1 MNSVWASVR
10 EAYFEVSLYVVSNVQ
25 RALLKEKTRLIDD
38 QLFSPFV
45 EFFWLSIISP
55 LSLSLCLSSDKTV
68 KIWSS
73 KVWRK
78 RWQLNWFLCQLSL
91 LIPQPLICDLLT
103 SSNEKGHW
111 KHRFQGNQGVSFLC
125 QGVKW
130 RSRGKIRIQR
140 QETIAF
146 QMFSTANLKVPF
158 RCDTTWTR

>member
-78 RWQLNWFLCQLSL
+78 R
-91 LIPQPLICDLLT
+91 
-103 SSNEKGHW
+103 
-111 KHRFQGNQGVSFLC
+111 
-125 QGVKW
+125 
-130 RSRGKIRIQR
+130 
-140 QETIAF
+140 
-146 QMFSTANLKVPF
+146 
-158 RCDTTWTR
+158 